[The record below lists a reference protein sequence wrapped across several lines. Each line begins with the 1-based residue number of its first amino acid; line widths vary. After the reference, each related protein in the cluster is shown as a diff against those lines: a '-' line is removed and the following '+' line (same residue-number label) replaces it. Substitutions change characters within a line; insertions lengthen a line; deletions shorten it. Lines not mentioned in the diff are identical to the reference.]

1 MEMEIITTSDQ
12 ETFGLGKN
20 IVEQFRGG
28 DIVLLKGELGSG
40 KTTLTKGIL
49 SGLSVNSQI
58 TSPTFSLMNVYLVK
72 SKKINSV
79 VHIDTY
85 RLKNEQELV
94 DIGVE
99 DYLGDPNTLC
109 VIEWPEKIG
118 DLLQNKRTT
127 LITIEHLEENKR
139 KITIQ

>member
-1 MEMEIITTSDQ
+1 MEIITTSDQ